1 MSRRH
6 VWKERAVNTR
16 YLKEFLVIAEELNFS
31 AAAKRLYT
39 TRPTLSEHLA
49 ELEDELGCKLVE
61 RGRGKPA
68 LTPLGRRFLG
78 TASDL
83 LGQWDEVVGEYRDLS
98 DNLLTVTVSAT
109 NLPWLEAPLL
119 RARHRIVE
127 KWPEGKID
135 IVTDNGPLATVD
147 ALGERK
153 NDIVV
158 VGCKSFSEAG
168 HRLLTKEH
176 PGFVLNA
183 ETTHL
188 FMTEDN
194 PLLGRDTIC
203 AADLDGAVL
212 LLPPD
217 VHQSYE
223 RDGVADRF
231 AANGAR
237 ITLKTMPFRD
247 HAEYFA
253 HDFGCAIGVAPDTL
267 VPRFGLDRRPGLR
280 LFDLD
285 DMDFSTDFIAV
296 FRDEFVESPHGRVLF
311 DEMKA
316 AVAQGEPAA

>member
-1 MSRRH
+1 M
-6 VWKERAVNTR
+6 NTR

-39 TRPTLSEHLA
+39 TRPTLSEHLT

-78 TASDL
+78 TASEL
-83 LGQWDEVVGEYRDLS
+83 LKQWDGVVGEYRGLS

-109 NLPWLEAPLL
+109 NLPWLEGPLL
-119 RARHRIVE
+119 RARHHIAE

-147 ALGERK
+147 ALEERE

-158 VGCKSFSEAG
+158 VGCKSFSAAG
-168 HRLLTKEH
+168 RRLLTEDH
-176 PGFVLNA
+176 PGFVLDTEA
-183 ETTHL
+183 THL
-188 FMTEDN
+188 FISESN
-194 PLLGRDTIC
+194 PLFGRDTIH

-237 ITLKTMPFRD
+237 VTLKTMPFRD

-253 HDFGCAIGVAPDTL
+253 HDFGCAVGIAPDTL

-296 FRDEFVESPHGRVLF
+296 FRDEFVEGPRGRILF

-316 AVAQGEPAA
+316 AAAREEPAI

>member
-135 IVTDNGPLATVD
+135 IDTDNGPLATVD

-158 VGCKSFSEAG
+158 VGCTSFSEAG

-194 PLLGRDTIC
+194 PLLGRDTIR

-212 LLPPD
+212 LLPP
-217 VHQSYE
+217 
-223 RDGVADRF
+223 
-231 AANGAR
+231 
-237 ITLKTMPFRD
+237 M
-247 HAEYFA
+247 
-253 HDFGCAIGVAPDTL
+253 
-267 VPRFGLDRRPGLR
+267 
-280 LFDLD
+280 
-285 DMDFSTDFIAV
+285 STRAT
-296 FRDEFVESPHGRVLF
+296 SATG
-311 DEMKA
+311 
-316 AVAQGEPAA
+316 

>member
-1 MSRRH
+1 M
-6 VWKERAVNTR
+6 
-16 YLKEFLVIAEELNFS
+16 
-31 AAAKRLYT
+31 
-39 TRPTLSEHLA
+39 
-49 ELEDELGCKLVE
+49 
-61 RGRGKPA
+61 
-68 LTPLGRRFLG
+68 
-78 TASDL
+78 

-168 HRLLTKEH
+168 HLLLTKEH

-194 PLLGRDTIC
+194 PLLGRDTIR

>member
-1 MSRRH
+1 M
-6 VWKERAVNTR
+6 NTR

-61 RGRGKPA
+61 RGRGKPT

-194 PLLGRDTIC
+194 PLLGRDTIR

-212 LLPPD
+212 LLPPRCPPELRARRG
-217 VHQSYE
+217 SRPLCRE
-223 RDGVADRF
+223 RR
-231 AANGAR
+231 
-237 ITLKTMPFRD
+237 PH
-247 HAEYFA
+247 HAQDNA
-253 HDFGCAIGVAPDTL
+253 LPRSRRVL
-267 VPRFGLDRRPGLR
+267 RPRFRMRHRRCARHPWCPASDSTDALDCVCSTSTIWISRRTSSPC
-280 LFDLD
+280 FETNSSKAPTAAS
-285 DMDFSTDFIAV
+285 FST
-296 FRDEFVESPHGRVLF
+296 R
-311 DEMKA
+311 
-316 AVAQGEPAA
+316 

>member
-1 MSRRH
+1 M
-6 VWKERAVNTR
+6 
-16 YLKEFLVIAEELNFS
+16 
-31 AAAKRLYT
+31 
-39 TRPTLSEHLA
+39 
-49 ELEDELGCKLVE
+49 
-61 RGRGKPA
+61 
-68 LTPLGRRFLG
+68 
-78 TASDL
+78 
-83 LGQWDEVVGEYRDLS
+83 LGQWDEVVDEYRDLS

-119 RARHRIVE
+119 RARHRIAE

-158 VGCKSFSEAG
+158 VGCKNFSEAG

-188 FMTEDN
+188 FMAEDN
-194 PLLGRDTIC
+194 PLFGRDTIH
-203 AADLDGAVL
+203 ATDLDGAVL

-223 RDGVADRF
+223 RDGVANRF
-231 AANGAR
+231 AVNGAR
-237 ITLKTMPFRD
+237 VTLKTMPFRD

-253 HDFGCAIGVAPDTL
+253 HDFGCAIGVAPGTL

-316 AVAQGEPAA
+316 AVAQGEPGA